1 MYDFHGK
8 ERRQL
13 GSWPER
19 IAVSFQSGGGTLS
32 LSWSFHQGP
41 EHLRSWLGQLAANCG
56 ARAERERERENRYW
70 HKRPTFAKE
79 DRPVTAETG
88 LGLKPTPTPGS
99 SLRLETVLRI
109 DSTKDLRRAC
119 VCVYWRPEQIPTVS
133 EAALNRARTN
143 TPQPRRK
150 RRTAPPLA
158 ALRHVRHDR
167 DSTPHGCNGATYISR
182 YCAARRAGAVSGGK
196 SLCRRSCGDR
206 QVMTGPTA

>member
-1 MYDFHGK
+1 MARTYCRFFPKRWWHAEPELELSPGTGTSAQLARPA
-8 ERRQL
+8 RRQL
-13 GSWPER
+13 
-19 IAVSFQSGGGTLS
+19 
-32 LSWSFHQGP
+32 
-41 EHLRSWLGQLAANCG
+41 RSSRG
-56 ARAERERERENRYW
+56 ERERTVTGTNGPPLRKKTDQSPL
-70 HKRPTFAKE
+70 KR
-79 DRPVTAETG
+79 DW
-88 LGLKPTPTPGS
+88 GLKPTPTPGS

-109 DSTKDLRRAC
+109 DSTKDLLRAC